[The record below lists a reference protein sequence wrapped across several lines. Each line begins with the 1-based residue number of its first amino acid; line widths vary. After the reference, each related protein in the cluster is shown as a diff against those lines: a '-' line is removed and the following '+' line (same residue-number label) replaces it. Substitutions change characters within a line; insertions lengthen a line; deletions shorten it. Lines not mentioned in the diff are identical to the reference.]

1 MGSRFPGPSTRGRGP
16 TVPLPPLAVA
26 KVELYNAMVEQR
38 VDRAELCRR
47 LNWHLP
53 RVDRVLDVGHAS
65 RIDEIAHAL
74 AAVGK
79 RIELRVV

>member
-1 MGSRFPGPSTRGRGP
+1 
-16 TVPLPPLAVA
+16 
-26 KVELYNAMVEQR
+26 MVEQR
-38 VDRAELCRR
+38 VDRAELGRR

-53 RVDRVLDVGHAS
+53 RVDRVLDVGHTS
-65 RIDEIAHAL
+65 RIDEIARAL